1 MKKTMK
7 KIFCVS
13 FFLVFI
19 VTLSSP
25 VYATGLTQLNT
36 DGLGD
41 ADNNLANAL
50 TKEINAAFSMID
62 SGQYAEAIDKLRNN
76 ILGKTDGCAT
86 GGVPDNNDWLN
97 AWTEQDQVYPL
108 MIEVINYLNSQ
119 L

>member
-7 KIFCVS
+7 KIFSVLS
-13 FFLVFI
+13 FLVII
-19 VTLSSP
+19 VTMSSP
-25 VYATGLTQLNT
+25 VYAEGLTQVHT
-36 DGLGD
+36 DGLGG

-62 SGQYAEAIDKLRNN
+62 NGQYAEAIDRLQND

-86 GGVPDNNDWLN
+86 GGVPDNNDWLKTCN
-97 AWTEQDQVYPL
+97 EQNQVYPV
-108 MIEVINYLNSQ
+108 MIEVISFLNSQ